1 MAESVVIIG
10 GGFAGAATAIK
21 LVEAG
26 YPAGQVTIVEPGSE
40 LGRGIAYSTPDLDHL
55 VNGPARMFSLYPGD
69 PGHLSRWLAS
79 HPDRRG
85 WNGPDDGNFDAS
97 FPPRFLYGDYVQSEL
112 AEIRVK
118 HIADRAVDISPE
130 GEVVLASGRRLPA
143 TRIVLATGLVRN
155 ESGFAISDPVR
166 AQARYIGDP
175 WAANAYDVV
184 DRSEGDVAIIGSSLT
199 MLDIVISLE
208 KRGFQGRYFTFSR
221 RGLIA
226 HCRREV
232 EAWPAFLRP
241 ENLPGTTR
249 ALLQEIQRE
258 RRAIATAGEDW
269 QRLVLSLRPFIEPLW
284 ANASDIERRRFTR
297 HLRTFWDLAFHRAV
311 PDSIAWLDRVREQGR
326 FFNVAG
332 RVNGLA
338 PSAEPGVDVTWRL
351 RGGVESQSRRFDYV
365 VNAAGYEA
373 DWRRLSDALPR
384 NLLARGSVRPHPVGF
399 GIEADAATGAVIGN
413 DGQPSRRLYAVGHP
427 LRGAAWEASSVLE
440 QIEGATR
447 VARAVT
453 ADRMRDAA

>member
-1 MAESVVIIG
+1 MPNSIVILG

-26 YPAGQVTIVEPGSE
+26 YPAAQVTIVEPRAE
-40 LGRGIAYSTPDLDHL
+40 LGRGIAYGTPDLDHL

-69 PGHLSRWLAS
+69 PGHLSRWLAN

-85 WNGPDDGNFDAS
+85 WTGPADGNFDAS
-97 FPPRFLYGDYVQSEL
+97 FPPRYLYGDYVQSEL
-112 AEIRVK
+112 ARTGVRHVI
-118 HIADRAVDISPE
+118 DRAVDVVPE
-130 GEVVLASGRRLPA
+130 GEVMLASGRRLPA
-143 TRIVLATGLVRN
+143 SRIVLATGLVRN
-155 ESGFAISDPVR
+155 ESGFAISGPVR
-166 AQARYIGDP
+166 TQGRYIGDP
-175 WAANAYDVV
+175 WAANAYDAVEGP
-184 DRSEGDVAIIGSSLT
+184 DGDVAIIGSSLT

-208 KRGFQGRYFTFSR
+208 KRGFRGRYCTFSR

-232 EAWPAFLRP
+232 EAWPAFLDP
-241 ENLPGTTR
+241 ENLPSR
-249 ALLQEIQRE
+249 ALALLRDIQRE
-258 RRAIATAGEDW
+258 RRAIMAAGEDW
-269 QRLVLSLRPFIEPLW
+269 QRLIVSLRPFIEPLW

-332 RVNGLA
+332 RVQRLT
-338 PSAEPGVDVTWRL
+338 PSAESGVDVTWRP
-351 RGGVESQSRRFDYV
+351 RGDAESQSRRFDYV
-365 VNAAGYEA
+365 VNAAGYES
-373 DWRRLSDALPR
+373 DWRRLPDTLAR
-384 NLLARGSVRPHPVGF
+384 NLVARGAVKPHPIGF
-399 GIEADAATGAVIGN
+399 GIEADAATGAVIGS
-413 DGQPSRRLYAVGHP
+413 DGRPSRRLYAVGHP

-447 VARAVT
+447 VARAVS
-453 ADRMRDAA
+453 AARMRDAA

>member
-1 MAESVVIIG
+1 MPDSIVILG

-26 YPAGQVTIVEPGSE
+26 YPAAQVTIVEPRAE
-40 LGRGIAYSTPDLDHL
+40 LGRGIAYGTPDLDHL

-69 PGHLSRWLAS
+69 PGHLSRWLAN

-85 WNGPDDGNFDAS
+85 WTGPADGNFDAS
-97 FPPRFLYGDYVQSEL
+97 FPPRYLYGDYVQSEL
-112 AEIRVK
+112 AKTGVRHVV
-118 HIADRAVDISPE
+118 DRAVDVAPE

-143 TRIVLATGLVRN
+143 SRIVLATGLVRN
-155 ESGFAISDPVR
+155 ESGFAISGSVR
-166 AQARYIGDP
+166 TQGRYIGDP
-175 WAANAYDVV
+175 WAANAYDAVEGP
-184 DRSEGDVAIIGSSLT
+184 DGDVAIIGSSLT

-208 KRGFQGRYFTFSR
+208 KRGFRGRYFTFSR

-232 EAWPAFLRP
+232 EAWPAFLHP
-241 ENLPGTTR
+241 ENLPSS
-249 ALLQEIQRE
+249 ALTLLRDIQRE
-258 RRAIATAGEDW
+258 RRAIMSAGEDW
-269 QRLVLSLRPFIEPLW
+269 QRLVVSLRSFIEPLW

-332 RVNGLA
+332 RVQRLA
-338 PSAEPGVDVTWRL
+338 PSAEPGVDVSWRP
-351 RGGVESQSRRFDYV
+351 RGEAESQSRRFDYV
-365 VNAAGYEA
+365 VNAAGYES
-373 DWRRLSDALPR
+373 DWRRLPDTLAR
-384 NLLARGSVRPHPVGF
+384 NLVARGAVRPHPVGF
-399 GIEADAATGAVIGN
+399 GIEADAATGAVIGS
-413 DGQPSRRLYAVGHP
+413 DGRPSRRLYAVGHP

-447 VARAVT
+447 VARAVS
-453 ADRMRDAA
+453 AARMRDAA

>member
-1 MAESVVIIG
+1 MPDSMVILG

-26 YPAGQVTIVEPGSE
+26 YPAGQVSIVEPRTE
-40 LGRGIAYSTPDLDHL
+40 LGRGIAYSTSDLDHL

-69 PGHLSRWLAS
+69 PGHLSRWLAN

-85 WNGPDDGNFDAS
+85 WTGPADGNFEAS
-97 FPPRFLYGDYVQSEL
+97 FPPRSLYGDYVQSEL
-112 AEIRVK
+112 AKTGVRHVV
-118 HIADRAVDISPE
+118 DRAVDVLPE

-143 TRIVLATGLVRN
+143 TRVVLATGLVRN
-155 ESGFAISDPVR
+155 ESGFAISESVR
-166 AQARYIGDP
+166 AQGRYIGDP
-175 WAANAYDVV
+175 WAANAYDAI
-184 DRSEGDVAIIGSSLT
+184 DGPDGDVAIIGSSLT

-208 KRGFQGRYFTFSR
+208 KRGFRGRYFTFSG
-221 RGLIA
+221 RGLLVHA
-226 HCRREV
+226 RREA

-241 ENLPGTTR
+241 EALPRTTL
-249 ALLQEIQRE
+249 ALLREIQRE
-258 RRAIATAGEDW
+258 RRAIARAGEDW

-311 PDSIAWLDRVREQGR
+311 PDSIAWLDRARTQGR
-326 FFNVAG
+326 YFNVAG
-332 RVNGLA
+332 RVRGLA
-338 PSAEPGVDVTWRL
+338 PSAEPGVELTWRP
-351 RGGVESQSRRFDYV
+351 RGDAESRCRRFDHV

-373 DWRRLSDALPR
+373 DWRRLPDTLAR
-384 NLLARGSVRPHPVGF
+384 NLLARGAVRPHPVGF
-399 GIEADAATGAVIGN
+399 GIEADAATGAVIGS
-413 DGQPSRRLYAVGHP
+413 DGHASRRLFAVGHP

-447 VARAVT
+447 VARAVS

>member
-1 MAESVVIIG
+1 MSDSIVILG

-26 YPAGQVTIVEPGSE
+26 YPAAQVTIVESRSE

-69 PGHLSRWLAS
+69 PSHLSRWLAS

-85 WNGPDDGNFDAS
+85 WTGPADGNFDAS
-97 FPPRFLYGDYVQSEL
+97 FPPRYLYGDYVQSEL
-112 AEIRVK
+112 AKTGVQ
-118 HIADRAVDISPE
+118 HVVDRAVDVSPE

-166 AQARYIGDP
+166 SQARYIGDP
-175 WAANAYDVV
+175 WTANAYDAV
-184 DRSEGDVAIIGSSLT
+184 DCFDGDVAIIGSSLT

-208 KRGFQGRYFTFSR
+208 KRGFRGRYFTFSR
-221 RGLIA
+221 RGLVA
-226 HCRREV
+226 HARREV

-241 ENLPGTTR
+241 EKLPGSAL
-249 ALLQEIQRE
+249 ALLRKIQRE
-258 RRAIATAGEDW
+258 RRAITAAGEDW
-269 QRLVLSLRPFIEPLW
+269 QRLVVSLRPFIEPLW
-284 ANASDIERRRFTR
+284 ANAFDIERRRFTR

-311 PDSIAWLDRVREQGR
+311 SDSMAWLDRVREQGR
-326 FFNVAG
+326 FFSVAG
-332 RVNGLA
+332 RVRGLA
-338 PSAEPGVDVTWRL
+338 PSAEPGVDVTWRP
-351 RGGVESQSRRFDYV
+351 RGDAENQSRRFDYV

-373 DWRRLSDALPR
+373 DWRRLPDTLAR
-384 NLLARGSVRPHPVGF
+384 NLMARGAVRPHPVGF
-399 GIEADAATGAVIGN
+399 GIEADAATGAVIGS
-413 DGQPSRRLYAVGHP
+413 DGRPSRRLYAVGHP

-447 VARAVT
+447 VARAVS